1 MARTSLTRASR
12 RQFIAAA
19 ARDGVLFKPSKKG
32 VGWSTREIAAWCVA
46 ERWTPKGW
54 KIGKGYKALVK
65 A

>member
-1 MARTSLTRASR
+1 MAKKSLTRATR

-32 VGWSTREIAAWCVA
+32 LGWSTREIATYCVA
-46 ERWTPKGW
+46 QKWAPKGW
-54 KIGKGYKALVK
+54 KIGKGYKKLVS